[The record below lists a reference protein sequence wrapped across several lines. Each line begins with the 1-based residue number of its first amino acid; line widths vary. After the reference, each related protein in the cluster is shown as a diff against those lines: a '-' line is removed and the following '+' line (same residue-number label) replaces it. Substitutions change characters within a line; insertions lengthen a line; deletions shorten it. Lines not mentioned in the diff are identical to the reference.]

1 MTQGLTA
8 QRTSIESNPLSK
20 RYEQLKKAVEETAKV
35 VKEKGKDAVVGQ
47 KEIVEFMVGPGGA
60 TVNHKRKVNVTAQEQ
75 LSEAVQALKGFK
87 ESDEG
92 KGVIQDIEAYEKSFK
107 EWTKQNEDLAKAS
120 QALTEADKAVTIA

>member
-47 KEIVEFMVGPGGA
+47 REVVTPMMAGNGLV
-60 TVNHKRKVNVTAQEQ
+60 VNTKSMVNVTAQER

-107 EWTKQNEDLAKAS
+107 EWTK
-120 QALTEADKAVTIA
+120 